1 MEKMTRKTRTFW
13 SVAWVA
19 GAVASLAWKILNFE
33 HGTFWNLTALA
44 GVAIALVMVVLAL
57 VTQRREASPVSTASN
72 APRAPERRLAVS
84 NVSRTCAEKESC
96 PTVSSR
102 RSETGSEFEAGSA
115 VKIGGVVWHAH
126 TARPEP
132 DAAVG
137 RLSSRQNR
145 AMRSPAQSLQRESPC
160 WSALPWRLI
169 PLETSVRVLRRVGS
183 TTKVSTHAN
192 SPGIRGRYR
201 ASRARPSA
209 GVVGWTE
216 SGGLG
221 KWALSSGFGG
231 SAVHG
236 AIHSRGVFAITDPKT
251 VCAAVPKLDPYLFQV
266 GVCFSGPVSALRQS
280 SGATDRS

>member
-1 MEKMTRKTRTFW
+1 MTRKTRTFW

-169 PLETSVRVLRRVGS
+169 PPGDQRSCPAQGGLHYQGEHTREFSRHPRALPCFTGTSVGRGCRLDRVRGTWEVGIEFRLRRLRGS
-183 TTKVSTHAN
+183 RSH
-192 SPGIRGRYR
+192 SQSGRLCDYGPQDR
-201 ASRARPSA
+201 LRCCAETGPLL
-209 GVVGWTE
+209 VP
-216 SGGLG
+216 
-221 KWALSSGFGG
+221 
-231 SAVHG
+231 
-236 AIHSRGVFAITDPKT
+236 SRGVFQRSSFGTSS
-251 VCAAVPKLDPYLFQV
+251 VV
-266 GVCFSGPVSALRQS
+266 GGYGS
-280 SGATDRS
+280 